1 MKSKRTIRLG
11 WRHRPSAAPQPI
23 IPPSVARFIN
33 LSRGVRAR
41 IAKGGQISIG
51 RYIFRW
57 CPHGCLATKPNRD
70 RWQLCTLM
78 FLRCVSSFLACFAAF
93 IWVLICLFIVC
104 EQASNA
110 WLNKWLKIHSEGDL
124 QLKLSVNADLKFSA
138 NNEGERVDDKKA
150 VPELREVLR
159 VTYF

>member
-1 MKSKRTIRLG
+1 
-11 WRHRPSAAPQPI
+11 
-23 IPPSVARFIN
+23 
-33 LSRGVRAR
+33 
-41 IAKGGQISIG
+41 
-51 RYIFRW
+51 
-57 CPHGCLATKPNRD
+57 
-70 RWQLCTLM
+70 M

-110 WLNKWLKIHSEGDL
+110 SLNKWLKIHSGGDL
-124 QLKLSVNADLKFSA
+124 QLKLSVNADLKFNT